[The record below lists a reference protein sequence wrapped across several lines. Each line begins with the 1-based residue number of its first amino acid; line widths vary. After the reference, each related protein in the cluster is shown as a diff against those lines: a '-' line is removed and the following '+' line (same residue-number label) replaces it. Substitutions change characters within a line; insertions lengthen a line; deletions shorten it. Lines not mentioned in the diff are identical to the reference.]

1 MKKLA
6 IGCAIVLVLGSAA
19 VVGVVYYGYLKVK
32 STVTQLAELSKIP
45 EIERDVR
52 VKAAF
57 SVPVS
62 GELTSAEVDKFMQV
76 TTRVRD
82 RLGKNF
88 DTIERTYKSLADKKG
103 NTTVA
108 DLPALMSA
116 YRDIA
121 AAWLD
126 AKRTQVAALNDV
138 GLSLDEYRWIRSS
151 SYAALGCKQR
161 LDPAERAPGN
171 GEPRLVDV
179 RKRRQIVES
188 RELIL
193 ELVRLVLADHH
204 PVRGGIAA
212 RLTLVRDRVAD
223 VLTL

>member
-151 SYAALGCKQR
+151 SYAALGI
-161 LDPAERAPGN
+161 PF
-171 GEPRLVDV
+171 VDV
-179 RKRRQIVES
+179 DFAKIAEKARSGNAQEGVLVGGAFTGTGPASNLKLVEKFRKQ
-188 RELIL
+188 L
-193 ELVRLVLADHH
+193 EDYMPLAAF
-204 PVRGGIAA
+204 G
-212 RLTLVRDRVAD
+212 L
-223 VLTL
+223 

>member
-151 SYAALGCKQR
+151 SYAALGI
-161 LDPAERAPGN
+161 PF
-171 GEPRLVDV
+171 VDV
-179 RKRRQIVES
+179 DFAKIAEKARSGNAQEGVLVGGAFTGTRPASNLKLFEKFRKQPEDYMP
-188 RELIL
+188 
-193 ELVRLVLADHH
+193 LAAF
-204 PVRGGIAA
+204 G
-212 RLTLVRDRVAD
+212 L
-223 VLTL
+223 